1 MSVTHILIP
10 AAALLLSIS
19 TASAQNCMV
28 VRGASGQ
35 VLGWNCTPVPRS
47 YGGIDPSIPLQA
59 GQNLPHFGP
68 DWDQINRSQESA
80 LRQQILQE
88 QLRQLQQQR

>member
-1 MSVTHILIP
+1 MSVTRVLIP

-35 VLGWNCTPVPRS
+35 ALGWNCSPSPTPH
-47 YGGIDPSIPLQA
+47 GGIDPAIPLQA

-68 DWDQINRSQESA
+68 DWDQIYRSQESA
-80 LRQQILQE
+80 LRQKIIQE
-88 QLRQLQQQR
+88 QLRQLQQR